1 MKIQIIN
8 KGKIANNDNEMYMFS
23 EISAPKSFEEFDIN
37 IINLNDTAMWRNR
50 GINLSDAINNIKDF
64 RTLKT
69 LSDRTKSNVLILYPQ
84 DTNYLIQ
91 DYQGCYVKYDQIK
104 NITNIVIRNIRE
116 IFEKSPKIYYGEAT
130 TVINKNKYKSDFS
143 FFDDD
148 EIYGFKAVL
157 QTMGKD
163 INTLKID
170 NMYFT
175 TLEIKSTEDLDVYL
189 KKIGLLKK
197 HKNNK
202 PEWMEDIK
210 MFNDEK
216 LNKENLEYRQQI
228 EDIDM
233 KIKENN
239 EKLENN
245 DRLKSIL
252 YSSGEFLVEVVFD
265 ILEDMFG
272 WDLSGFIDEKK
283 EDFKYEDGDIV
294 YIGEIK
300 GLTSNV
306 RNEYISQ
313 LDVHK
318 QTYIDDHEN
327 IDKSKVRSILIIN
340 KERNKPLTERHEVNK
355 DQESLAVRNESLVIT
370 TEILLKMY
378 EKYLFEDRKKDDYIK
393 LVNNKIGVLR
403 EEDL

>member
-1 MKIQIIN
+1 
-8 KGKIANNDNEMYMFS
+8 
-23 EISAPKSFEEFDIN
+23 
-37 IINLNDTAMWRNR
+37 
-50 GINLSDAINNIKDF
+50 
-64 RTLKT
+64 
-69 LSDRTKSNVLILYPQ
+69 
-84 DTNYLIQ
+84 
-91 DYQGCYVKYDQIK
+91 
-104 NITNIVIRNIRE
+104 
-116 IFEKSPKIYYGEAT
+116 
-130 TVINKNKYKSDFS
+130 
-143 FFDDD
+143 
-148 EIYGFKAVL
+148 
-157 QTMGKD
+157 MGKD